1 MREGEEVSGIFG
13 PSVEDLVPEGP
24 PLYLVLYMH
33 LRMFVYSS
41 NILSANFDPMDS
53 ILASGT

>member
-1 MREGEEVSGIFG
+1 MREGEKVSGIFG

-33 LRMFVYSS
+33 RRMFAYSL
-41 NILSANFDPMDS
+41 NILNANFDPMVS
-53 ILASGT
+53 ILVSGT